1 VKGPN
6 DSLNSEMMYALLD
19 ALKASPAVDPKL
31 TQQGDKVV
39 SDDPSSPYTFTFA
52 VKVALKTPLKF

>member
-1 VKGPN
+1 
-6 DSLNSEMMYALLD
+6 LD
-19 ALKASPAVDPKL
+19 ALKASPVVDPKL

-39 SDDPSSPYTFTFA
+39 SDDSQYTFTFA